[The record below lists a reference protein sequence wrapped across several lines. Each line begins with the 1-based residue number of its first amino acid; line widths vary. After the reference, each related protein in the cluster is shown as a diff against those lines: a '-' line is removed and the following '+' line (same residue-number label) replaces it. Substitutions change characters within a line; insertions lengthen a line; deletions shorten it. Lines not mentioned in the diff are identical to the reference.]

1 MIRNIINKLSD
12 ILDANDD
19 IQEVFKYEVEQ
30 FTGDPGVTIVP
41 SANDSDYETT
51 EENVR
56 IYAFTVRL
64 FVNRTLREKKEADE
78 VLSDL
83 VDSVLDDFDKY
94 YGLSAT
100 GTDGS
105 AIPGGAIVNPAGYL
119 FINIFAVPS
128 VWGYVGRED
137 EYRSCELTIRARVNI
152 DLTSIN

>member
-12 ILDANDD
+12 ILNANGDL
-19 IQEVFKYEVEQ
+19 QEVFKYEVEQ
-30 FTGDPGVTIVP
+30 FTGDPGATIVP
-41 SANDSDYETT
+41 SANDGDYETT

-64 FVNRTLREKKEADE
+64 FVNRTVRTKKEADE

-105 AIPGGAIVNPAGYL
+105 VIPGGAIENPAGYL

-128 VWGYVGRED
+128 IWGYAGRES
-137 EYRSCELTIRARVNI
+137 EFRVAELTIRCRVNV
-152 DLTSIN
+152 DLSTIS